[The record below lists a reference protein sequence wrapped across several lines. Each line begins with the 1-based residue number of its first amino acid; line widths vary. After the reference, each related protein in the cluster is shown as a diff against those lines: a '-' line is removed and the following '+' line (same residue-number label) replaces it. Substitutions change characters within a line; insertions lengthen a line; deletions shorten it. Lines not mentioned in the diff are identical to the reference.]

1 MALKKKMNIYKREQ
15 GGIKEGREKKMREG
29 DRVREEKQK
38 LERRESQNR
47 YVTSSLCLRKKYC

>member
-1 MALKKKMNIYKREQ
+1 MALKKMNIYKREQ

>member
-1 MALKKKMNIYKREQ
+1 MALKKMNIYKREQ
-15 GGIKEGREKKMREG
+15 GGIKEGREKKTREG

-38 LERRESQNR
+38 LESRESQNR